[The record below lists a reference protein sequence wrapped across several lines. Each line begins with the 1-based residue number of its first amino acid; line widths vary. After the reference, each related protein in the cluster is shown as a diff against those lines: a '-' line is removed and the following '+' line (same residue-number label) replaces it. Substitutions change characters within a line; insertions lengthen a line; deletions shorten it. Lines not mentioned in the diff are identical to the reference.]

1 MPLVATPAIILHVMP
16 YSETSKIVRLLARD
30 LGLQSAIAKGARRAK
45 SRTGPRLDLFASGT
59 ATLTMKGHRELNPL
73 TSFDITSAHAG
84 LSHDVT
90 RFAAAS
96 ALAELVL
103 KCVPAEP
110 HPEVF
115 DAASA
120 GLDAIEH
127 APSELLETAALVAC
141 WGLVVALG
149 FSPTLDRCAVCG
161 VPTEGSIRFS
171 AAQGGA
177 LCASHGTEAPNVTRL
192 KRPDREALAALIA
205 GRLPEA
211 ALDPRHAAAHRKLLM
226 AFVRHHLAEDRP
238 LPALAFWDAESWNA
252 TSS

>member
-16 YSETSKIVRLLARD
+16 YSETSKIVRLLTRD

-45 SRTGPRLDLFASGT
+45 SRTGPRLDLFAAGT
-59 ATLTMKGHRELNPL
+59 ATLMTKSHRELNLL
-73 TSFDITSAHAG
+73 TAFEVTAGHAG

-96 ALAELVL
+96 ALAELAL

-110 HPEVF
+110 HAEVF

-127 APSELLETAALVAC
+127 APAELAESAALVAC

-161 VPTEGSIRFS
+161 TPTAGAIRFS
-171 AAQGGA
+171 AVQGGA
-177 LCASHGTEAPNVTRL
+177 LCRAHRTDAPHVTKLKEA
-192 KRPDREALAALIA
+192 DRDALAALIA
-205 GRLPEA
+205 GRLPSS
-211 ALDPRHAAAHRKLLM
+211 ALDARHAAAHRRLLLT
-226 AFVRHHLAEDRP
+226 FVRYHLAEDRAM
-238 LPALAFWDAESWNA
+238 PALAFWDAESWNA
-252 TSS
+252 TSF

>member
-1 MPLVATPAIILHVMP
+1 MPLVTTPAIILHVMP

-45 SRTGPRLDLFASGT
+45 SRTGPRLDLFAAGT
-59 ATLTMKGHRELNPL
+59 ATLSTRGHRELNPL

-127 APSELLETAALVAC
+127 APTELLETAALVAC

-161 VPTEGSIRFS
+161 VPTEGAIRFS
-171 AAQGGA
+171 AVQGGA
-177 LCASHGTEAPNVTRL
+177 LCANHGTEAPGVTRL
-192 KRPDREALAALIA
+192 KRTDREALAALIA

-211 ALDPRHAAAHRKLLM
+211 ALDPRHAAAHRRLLM